1 MQVPSVRKRRFH
13 SESPFMFLYRL
24 AWERIVQIC
33 AVQCE
38 HAGANQTLFISV
50 MAQLH
55 EPLAKS
61 SPDEL

>member
-1 MQVPSVRKRRFH
+1 
-13 SESPFMFLYRL
+13 MFLYRL